1 MNPIRVLNTSLIIKW
16 FAPLKMPW
24 DPYDKVELNDISDRR
39 ELNLPNL
46 STFISVRIDL
56 ELVIR
61 MLFFEFWKLIY
72 IIEEILTSYKHEV
85 TDYVGR
91 LTRMAL
97 FLFFGK

>member
-46 STFISVRIDL
+46 SAFISVRIDL
-56 ELVIR
+56 VLVIR
-61 MLFFEFWKLIY
+61 MFCINYVEV
-72 IIEEILTSYKHEV
+72 ILTSFKHEV
-85 TDYVGR
+85 TEEH
-91 LTRMAL
+91 
-97 FLFFGK
+97 

>member
-1 MNPIRVLNTSLIIKW
+1 
-16 FAPLKMPW
+16 MPW

-61 MLFFEFWKLIY
+61 MFFFEFWKLIC
-72 IIEEILTSYKHEV
+72 IIEE
-85 TDYVGR
+85 
-91 LTRMAL
+91 
-97 FLFFGK
+97 